1 MITTVTLNPAIDK
14 TITVEQFRLN
24 TVNRVLS
31 VNEDL
36 GGKGI
41 NVSKVL
47 HHLKHKTVAC
57 GFIGEA
63 NYGLVQPH
71 IKRLGLSTDFVWV
84 DALTRIN
91 TKIIDPIEKSTTD
104 INETGFTV
112 SRVQIEQLK
121 IMLQAYAKQS
131 SFMVFS
137 GSVCKGIDMDGY
149 QTLVEAVAPTP
160 WVLDA
165 DRDVLRTGLELQ
177 PYLIK
182 PNIHE
187 LEDLLRMKLE
197 TNQDIV
203 REVRSLM
210 QRYKIHY
217 CLVSMGEKGS
227 VLIKQDLA
235 YHAKALDVELVTT
248 VGAGD
253 AMLAGFLFGLSE
265 GHSDRDA
272 LRTATACGAIAVS
285 GVALRAFDD
294 FKIEALID
302 RVELTQID
310 LG

>member
-1 MITTVTLNPAIDK
+1 MITTITLNPAIDK
-14 TITVEQFRLN
+14 TITVERFRLN

-47 HHLKHKTVAC
+47 HYLKHKTMAC

-63 NYGLVQPH
+63 NYGVVQPH
-71 IKRLGLSTDFVWV
+71 IKRLGLSTDFVFV

-91 TKIIDPIEKSTTD
+91 TKIIDPIEASTTD
-104 INETGFTV
+104 INETGFSV

-121 IMLQAYAKQS
+121 IMLQAYAAQS
-131 SFMVFS
+131 RFMVFS
-137 GSVCKGIDMDGY
+137 GSVCKGIDTEGF
-149 QTLVEAVAPTP
+149 QSLIRAVSPTP

-165 DRDVLRTGLELQ
+165 DRDVLRSGLELQ
-177 PYLIK
+177 PFMIK

-187 LEDLLRMKLE
+187 LEDLLQVKLE
-197 TNQDIV
+197 KHEELVQETRRLI
-203 REVRSLM
+203 
-210 QRYKIHY
+210 QRHKIQY

-227 VLIKQDLA
+227 ILVKQDFA
-235 YHAKALDVELVTT
+235 YHAKALKVELVTT

-253 AMLAGFLFGLSE
+253 AMLAGFLAGISE
-265 GHSDRDA
+265 GFSELDA
-272 LRTATACGAIAVS
+272 LRIATACGAVAVS
-285 GVALRAFDD
+285 GISLSAFNDIH
-294 FKIEALID
+294 IEALMH

-310 LG
+310 

>member
-24 TVNRVLS
+24 AVNRVLR
-31 VNEDL
+31 VYEDI

-47 HHLKHKTVAC
+47 HHLNNRTVAC

-71 IKRLGLSTDFVWV
+71 IKRLGLSTDFVFV

-91 TKIIDPIEKSTTD
+91 TKIIDPIAKSTTD
-104 INETGFTV
+104 INETGFSV
-112 SRVQIEQLK
+112 SQVQIEQLK

-131 SFMVFS
+131 KFMVFS
-137 GSVCKGIDMDGY
+137 GSICKGIDLKAY
-149 QTLVEAVAPTP
+149 QSLIEAVHPTP

-165 DRDVLRTGLELQ
+165 DRDVLRAGLALQ

-187 LEDLLRMKLE
+187 LEDLLQIRLKNHDE
-197 TNQDIV
+197 IV
-203 REVRSLM
+203 REVRRLI
-210 QRYKIHY
+210 QGYKIHY
-217 CLVSMGEKGS
+217 CLVSMGEQGS
-227 VLIKQDLA
+227 ILITQDLA
-235 YHAKALDVELVTT
+235 YYAKALDIELVTT

-253 AMLAGFLFGLSE
+253 AMLAGFLSCITKGC
-265 GHSDRDA
+265 SDEEA

-285 GVALRAFDD
+285 GISLSAFNNMD
-294 FKIEALID
+294 IEALIQ
-302 RVELTQID
+302 RVELTKLD
-310 LG
+310 

>member
-71 IKRLGLSTDFVWV
+71 IKRLGLSTDFVLV

-121 IMLQAYAKQS
+121 IMLQAYAKLS

-137 GSVCKGIDMDGY
+137 GSICKGIDTESF
-149 QTLVEAVAPTP
+149 QSLIEAVAPTP

-165 DRDVLRTGLELQ
+165 DRQVLKAGLELQ

-187 LEDLLRMKLE
+187 LEDLLQIKLE

-210 QRYKIHY
+210 QRYKIKY

-227 VLIKQDLA
+227 ILVKQDGA
-235 YHAKALDVELVTT
+235 FQANALDVELVTT

-265 GHSDRDA
+265 GYSDLDA

-285 GVALRAFDD
+285 GISLRAFNDL
-294 FKIEALID
+294 KIEALMD
-302 RVELTQID
+302 RVELTQIE